1 MKKIA
6 VFSMALLLL
15 GMVVAAN
22 ADVLLVYEVPGN
34 SGTLGGTF
42 TDVLGVFSGTDIP
55 VTEIYSTSSP
65 NNSGGVLDISSGN
78 FELNFNTFL
87 NFITI
92 DNGTRTLLTGTF
104 TGTPGISNVSGQFS
118 TFNGSFI
125 DTKPDTIVA
134 AYFGF
139 APGDNFTGSITLDF
153 TNTKLR
159 LNTLDGS
166 VHNYA
171 PIPGSLLLM
180 GSGLLGLFGIGI
192 RRKSA

>member
-34 SGTLGGTF
+34 SGLLGGTF
-42 TDVLGVFSGTDIP
+42 AEVLGVFSGTDIP
-55 VTEIYSTSSP
+55 IVEIYSTESP
-65 NNSGGVLDISSGN
+65 NNSGGVLDVSLDN
-78 FELNFNTFL
+78 FKLNFNTSSGT
-87 NFITI
+87 ITI

-118 TFNGSFI
+118 TFNASFI
-125 DTKPDTIVA
+125 DTKPDAYVA

-139 APGDNFTGSITLDF
+139 ETGVNFTGSLTLDF
-153 TNTKLR
+153 DNSKLR

-166 VHNYA
+166 VHNFA
-171 PIPGSLLLM
+171 PIPGSLVLL
-180 GSGLLGLFGIGI
+180 GSGLLGLVGIGV